1 MFKELTIGI
10 LAAGAIGIAVAPVA
24 QAAPDLA
31 LGGMGHLF
39 SLQQTDP
46 DAGEGPNRPTPPVLD
61 PGETPG
67 TPTPPV
73 LDPGEESGG
82 PS

>member
-10 LAAGAIGIAVAPVA
+10 LAAGAIGVAVAPVA

-31 LGGMGHLF
+31 LGGIGHLF
-39 SLQQTDP
+39 SLQTDP
-46 DAGEGPNRPTPPVLD
+46 DAGEGTNAPTPPVLD

-67 TPTPPV
+67 PPTPPV
-73 LDPGEESGG
+73 LDPGEESG